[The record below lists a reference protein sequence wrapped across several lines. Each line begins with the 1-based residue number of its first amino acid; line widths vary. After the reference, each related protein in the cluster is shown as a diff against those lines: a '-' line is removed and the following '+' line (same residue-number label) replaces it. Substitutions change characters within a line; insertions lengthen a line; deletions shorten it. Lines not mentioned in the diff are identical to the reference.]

1 MKFIGNKWDEV
12 LAEEFEAPY
21 FIDLLEKVDEEY
33 RTHKIYPHQNK
44 VFSALKTTD
53 FDDVKVVIIGQ
64 DPYHGAGQAHGL
76 CFSVLPGI
84 EPPPSLKNIFKE
96 IADDV
101 GGTVPDNGY
110 LVPWAKQGVLLL
122 NTILTVREGQPQSH
136 AKLGWQKFTD
146 AVIRAINDKKEGV
159 VFLLWGRN
167 AIEKRALIDENK
179 HYILTA
185 PHPSPLSAYA
195 GFFGCKHFSKCN
207 EILTKL
213 GKSPINW
220 QLPNIQNKF

>member
-12 LAEEFEAPY
+12 LAGEFEAPY
-21 FIDLLEKVDEEY
+21 FIGLLEKVDEEY
-33 RTHKIYPHQNK
+33 RTHKIYPPQNK

-167 AIEKRALIDENK
+167 AIEKRALINENK